1 MMMSRTSP
9 RYICNVVGEHDKSL
23 AGIMTMFRIMALCK
37 GDHSGSIVNSSCK
50 KDFSRFMKMEQSLS
64 HANVLR
70 SQIDACITFLIKGL
84 DSSGPVPRQQRTKA
98 LRMDASQKGVTEFSE
113 MHAHGSSE
121 GWK

>member
-1 MMMSRTSP
+1 MMLSRTSP
-9 RYICNVVGEHDKSL
+9 RYICNVVGEHDESL

-70 SQIDACITFLIKGL
+70 CMHHILHQRIRFQRTGAETAENKGSEKGCITKGF
-84 DSSGPVPRQQRTKA
+84 D
-98 LRMDASQKGVTEFSE
+98 
-113 MHAHGSSE
+113 
-121 GWK
+121 